1 MWNTNYGKGLTEA
14 EPNIPGQ
21 RLDPR
26 QRGLGLLEGVFVFL
40 KRSLQTP
47 TAHPSGESPL
57 PFMSFV
63 IILRRKFVRK
73 ITESEKFIF
82 YMYATFFFFFPK
94 ASSLP
99 SHPKKVKPILQRS
112 IWSFSSKW
120 LQRWHQTRGRS
131 RAGGSPARCQHR
143 DCCGCHQRVW
153 AAPYPNTSAL
163 MCDWINKAES
173 TL

>member
-82 YMYATFFFFFPK
+82 YMYATFFFFFLK
-94 ASSLP
+94 HLP
-99 SHPKKVKPILQRS
+99 CPLTQKRLSPSFKGPSEAFLQNDYSDDTR
-112 IWSFSSKW
+112 
-120 LQRWHQTRGRS
+120 LGAGPAQEAHQLAANTGIAAAATS
-131 RAGGSPARCQHR
+131 GSEQPHIPT
-143 DCCGCHQRVW
+143 HQPW
-153 AAPYPNTSAL
+153 CA
-163 MCDWINKAES
+163 IE
-173 TL
+173 